1 MKVGI
6 SLDARN
12 PPLWH
17 QPWSDLYASLLEGC
31 EQAENLGIDSVWLTE
46 HHFFEDGYLPQTL
59 TLAAAI
65 AARTARIRIGTAI
78 LIPGLRSALEVAE
91 QAAIV
96 DLVSDGRLEL
106 GLGAGYRV
114 PEFEAFGQDI
124 RRRYELLEERA
135 VEIKR
140 LWEGGGFTPPP
151 VQANAPLWIGAHGPR
166 GARLAG
172 KLGAGLMSFSP
183 RVLEPYQAA
192 LERAGHGAAMA
203 RLTHVANM
211 IIADDPEAAWH
222 RIAPHLAYQWS
233 SLARYGAE
241 GAERGGGTQ
250 VAAVLQDVPEAV
262 DPDTLR
268 SEGPAMSPPAFDVVT
283 AEEAIRRIRLWL
295 ADLPAHT
302 VYFSRSI
309 AGMPADLAERHVE
322 LLAAEVAPAL
332 RDGIAGSSAAAPER

>member
-6 SLDARN
+6 ALDLRN
-12 PPLWH
+12 PPSWRR
-17 QPWSDLYASLLEGC
+17 PWPEFYGSALDAC
-31 EQAENLGIDSVWLTE
+31 AEADRLGIDSIWLTE

-59 TLAAAI
+59 TFAASV

-78 LIPGLRSALEVAE
+78 LIPGLRTALDVAE

-96 DLVSDGRLEL
+96 DLVSNGRLEL

-124 RRRYELLEERA
+124 RSRYELLEQRA
-135 VEIKR
+135 TEIKL
-140 LWEGGGFTPPP
+140 LWDEGGFTPPP
-151 VQANAPLWIGAHGPR
+151 VQASAPLWIGAHGPR

-172 KLGAGLMSFSP
+172 RLGAGLLSFAP
-183 RVLEPYQAA
+183 AVLEPYRHA
-192 LERAGHGAAMA
+192 LDQAGHGAASA

-211 IIADDPEAAWH
+211 VIADDPEAAWA

-241 GAERGGGTQ
+241 GAERGGGGK
-250 VAAVLQDVPEAV
+250 VAAVLRDVAQDV
-262 DPDTLR
+262 DPRSLR
-268 SEGPAMSPPAFDVVT
+268 SAGPAMSPPSFDVVT
-283 AEEAIRRIRLWL
+283 ASEAVHRIRLWL
-295 ADLPAHT
+295 AGVPVDT
-302 VYFSRSI
+302 VYFARSI
-309 AGMPADLAERHVE
+309 AAMPEDLAVRHVE

-332 RDGIAGSSAAAPER
+332 RASA